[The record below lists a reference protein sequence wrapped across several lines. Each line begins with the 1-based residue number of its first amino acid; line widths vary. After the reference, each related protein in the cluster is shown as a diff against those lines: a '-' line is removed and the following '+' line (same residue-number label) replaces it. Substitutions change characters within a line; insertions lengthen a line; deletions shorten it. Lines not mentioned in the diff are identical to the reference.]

1 MDGSGLV
8 VSGAQVV
15 QARRGRA
22 SDCGAAAQKRWGRAR
37 AAAQWRA
44 SGAAAA
50 WSGEQAARERRRH
63 GVRAWVQ
70 AAVLRGGRE
79 TGVRLTRGPAEGLS
93 ENITGGP
100 ANPKHRKV
108 RWFGEKTVGVN
119 TGVMLTRSEREENR
133 GQKGT
138 GRTVTVASEHPMG
151 VGATA
156 GVRSRGYARAIYSTQ

>member
-1 MDGSGLV
+1 MLERGRLNRSRGGCTCVGVCVLALQAAVQDLDGSGLV
-8 VSGAQVV
+8 VSGAQMV

-70 AAVLRGGRE
+70 AAVSRGGRE

-93 ENITGGP
+93 ENRTSGP

-108 RWFGEKTVGVN
+108 RWYGENTVGVI
-119 TGVMLTRSEREENR
+119 TGVSLTRSERD
-133 GQKGT
+133 
-138 GRTVTVASEHPMG
+138 
-151 VGATA
+151 
-156 GVRSRGYARAIYSTQ
+156 